1 MSYDQV
7 FESNTLAPNTSTLNT
22 RAADYQ
28 VLIRHLQSTMI
39 KRLESGRSSIF
50 RTKPKMK
57 STPLMDQN
65 GISVDVYLN
74 DVYLAALPDEDQR
87 RHHSCSCCR
96 HFLNDFGGLV
106 TIDKDGK
113 THSLFFDTETFPRDN
128 YFFTAV
134 ERLQEVAESARV
146 EGIHR
151 NANVVWGTQE
161 EGGFTHMSVIP
172 PVHLLHTRR
181 DISARQAQAV
191 LKEDY
196 KRMAAAF
203 SEPYLSVENL
213 TQLKRVC
220 DAEVLQGDE
229 KIQGV
234 ARWLLNTATE
244 RKEAT
249 NQRVKE
255 NLLWRAIGSA
265 LPGYTH
271 PNSTLVG
278 TVLDDIAAG
287 LDFESIK
294 KRFIHKTRP
303 DTFRRPDAAPTEN
316 HVEVAERLIEKM
328 GVAPS
333 LRRRVATI
341 GDIQDRAYVWRKLIK
356 PTVEEPAPVSI
367 FGHLKTKEADKPK
380 KELALPA
387 ATMSWNKFASEVLPN
402 VTDIEIYIQNQYDF
416 YSGFMAGSV
425 ADAPPILVYDTDPAQ
440 RNTVSIYQRYTQ
452 IQQNPWSP
460 KQMTGVQPEVWN
472 LEAGSYYPVTGVI
485 KAPHMWG
492 DAVFANMSE
501 QLVFLIKGARDKIIE
516 QGEYGLAL
524 FPQLLM
530 EDLRSIE
537 RTIEA
542 YSNQTKPEGDPKEA
556 IAGLGI
562 SKGGSFNPRHL
573 RVTSAD
579 GQRAIV
585 IDRWE

>member
-1 MSYDQV
+1 M
-7 FESNTLAPNTSTLNT
+7 FANNALAPKTASLNE

-28 VLIRHLQSTMI
+28 ALIRHLQSTMI
-39 KRLESGRSSIF
+39 KRLESGRASIF

-74 DVYLAALPDEDQR
+74 DVYLAALPDEAQR
-87 RHHSCSCCR
+87 KHHNCSCCR

-106 TIDKDGK
+106 TITADGK
-113 THSLFFDTETFPRDN
+113 THSLFFDTDTFPRDN

-134 ERLQEVAESARV
+134 ERLQEVAETACIEGLHRSA
-146 EGIHR
+146 
-151 NANVVWGTQE
+151 AVVWGTQE
-161 EGGFTHMSVIP
+161 EGGFTHLSVIP

-181 DISARQAQAV
+181 DISARQQQAV

-196 KRMAAAF
+196 QRMAKAL

-213 TQLKRVC
+213 TQLKRVLE
-220 DAEVLQGDE
+220 AEVLAGDE

-234 ARWLLNTATE
+234 ANWLYTTAVD
-244 RKEAT
+244 RKNAD
-249 NQRVKE
+249 NQRVRD

-265 LPGYTH
+265 MPGYTH

-287 LDFESIK
+287 FSFDEIQ
-294 KRFIHKTRP
+294 KRFLFKIKP
-303 DTFRRPDAAPTEN
+303 DTHRRPLAPPTEN
-316 HVEVAERLIEKM
+316 HVEVAEKLIEKL

-333 LRRRVATI
+333 MRRRVATI

-356 PTVEEPAPVSI
+356 PTVEEPKAAGSI
-367 FGHLKTKEADKPK
+367 FGHLKTKEDKPK

-387 ATMSWNKFASEVLPN
+387 ATMSWNKFVTEVLPN
-402 VTDIEIYIQNQYDF
+402 VTDIEIYIKDQYEYF
-416 YSGFMAGSV
+416 SGFMTAV
-425 ADAPPILVYDTDPAQ
+425 DPEAPPILVYDSLTD
-440 RNTVSIYQRYTQ
+440 RNTVSIYQRFTQ
-452 IQQNPWSP
+452 IQEHSFAPMR
-460 KQMTGVQPEVWN
+460 MTGVKPEVWN
-472 LEAGSYYPVTGVI
+472 LEPGSYYPVLGVI

-492 DAVFANMSE
+492 EAKFANMAE
-501 QLVFLIKGARDKIIE
+501 QLVFLIKGARDLIIE
-516 QGEYGLAL
+516 RGEAGLAL

-530 EDLRSIE
+530 EDLYSIS

-542 YSNQTKPEGDPKEA
+542 YSNQTKPEGDPTQA

-562 SKGGSFNPRHL
+562 SKGGSFNPRQL